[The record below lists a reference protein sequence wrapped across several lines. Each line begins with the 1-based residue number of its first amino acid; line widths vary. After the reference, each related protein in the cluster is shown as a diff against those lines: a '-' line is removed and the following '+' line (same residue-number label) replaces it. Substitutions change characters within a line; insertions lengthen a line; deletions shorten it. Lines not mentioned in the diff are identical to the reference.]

1 MKSEAL
7 AAEILRLVGSSAN
20 VCKAGNC
27 MTRLRLELKQQS
39 PDLPQKLKALDGILG
54 THMSGAEL
62 QIILGPGRAASVTKH
77 FKALIEEENAN
88 LAEVPR
94 RAHTAADG
102 DALASPSLR
111 EAAQNSTIG
120 DGKALHETIR
130 RKNATPVKLFLKR
143 IANIFIPLIPAF
155 IACGIITG
163 LLNIALKAFPAFA
176 ATPQAGLLA
185 LMGNAVFFGMNILVG
200 VNAAKEFGGSPMLG
214 GTLAV
219 ILSHPGL
226 AAISLDGVPFVP
238 RRGGII
244 AVLLV
249 TALAAWLEKKLHQCV
264 PEMLDLFLTPLLV
277 LLIAGFAALFILQ
290 PLGGIISEWV
300 GQAATSAIDKGGALT
315 GFLLGAAWLPMV
327 MLGVHQA
334 LTPIHAELLSRYGVT
349 VLLPVLAMAGAG
361 QVGAALCVYC
371 RTKNAFLKKTVVTA
385 LPVGILGIGEPL
397 IYGVTLP
404 LGRPFLGACIG
415 GACGG
420 AVQAAFMV
428 GAAAMG
434 ISGLPLAAVTDNIP
448 IYLGGLL
455 TAYAAGFFATWLL
468 GFQDP
473 EEAPNK

>member
-1 MKSEAL
+1 MKAEAL
-7 AAEILRLVGSSAN
+7 AKEILRLVGPAAN
-20 VCKAGNC
+20 ICKAANC
-27 MTRLRLELKQQS
+27 MTRLRLELKEQM
-39 PDLPQKLKALDGILG
+39 PDLTQKIQALDGVLG
-54 THMSGAEL
+54 THTSGREL
-62 QIILGPGRAASVTKH
+62 QIILGPGRAASVTAC
-77 FKALIEEENAN
+77 FKELLEQEAAAATTEMPSAD
-88 LAEVPR
+88 
-94 RAHTAADG
+94 TAAG
-102 DALASPSLR
+102 SDAADAPSVR
-111 EAAQNSTIG
+111 QAAQNSAVG
-120 DGKALHETIR
+120 DGKALHEAIR
-130 RKNATPVKLFLKR
+130 KRNATPAKLFLKR

-163 LLNIALKAFPAFA
+163 LLNVALKAFPALA
-176 ATPQAGLLA
+176 ATPYAALFG

-226 AAISLDGVPFVP
+226 AAISLDGFSFVP
-238 RRGGII
+238 GRGGII

-249 TALAAWLEKKLHQCV
+249 AALAAWLEKNLHRHV

-277 LLIAGFAALFILQ
+277 LLIAGLAALFILQ
-290 PLGGIISEWV
+290 PLGGVLSEWV
-300 GQAATSAIDKGGALT
+300 GQAATAAIDKGGALT
-315 GFLLGAAWLPMV
+315 GFVLGAAWLPMV

-349 VLLPVLAMAGAG
+349 ILLPVLAMAGAG

-371 RTKNAFLKKTVVTA
+371 RTKSAFLRKTVATA
-385 LPVGILGIGEPL
+385 LPVGVLGIGEPL

-415 GACGG
+415 GAFGG

-434 ISGLPLAAVTDNIP
+434 ISGLPLAAVTDKVA
-448 IYLGGLL
+448 IYLIGLL
-455 TAYAAGFFATWLL
+455 TAYAAGFLATWLL

-473 EEAPNK
+473 EEPSN